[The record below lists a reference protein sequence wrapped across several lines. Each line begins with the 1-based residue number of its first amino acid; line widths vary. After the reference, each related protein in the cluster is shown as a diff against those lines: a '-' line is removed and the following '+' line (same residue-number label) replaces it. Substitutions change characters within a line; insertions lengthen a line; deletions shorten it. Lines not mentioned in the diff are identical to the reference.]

1 MRECN
6 TNMENELT
14 LQKDME
20 VGMVMHALRMDAYP
34 TSIYSCQN
42 MLSYQN
48 RFFVFLVDFFGLQ
61 NYRIVSA

>member
-1 MRECN
+1 
-6 TNMENELT
+6 
-14 LQKDME
+14 
-20 VGMVMHALRMDAYP
+20 MVMHALRMDAYP

-48 RFFVFLVDFFGLQ
+48 SFFVFLVDFFGWQ